1 MRCWARST
9 SNEEKIMRRRK
20 PAERFRPVLKSS
32 AIAVA
37 ASIDDVADGADVRFL
52 LVRYPEVWSFKGTD
66 DHRLDGKVETVTIE
80 RRHPDGIPSG
90 RYLRV
95 PVDAVVD
102 PWGRVAIELEFDTP
116 EGVQH
121 AELTIQTRDETM
133 AGSLACDIDGGPETI
148 HITGGSV
155 LAQTAASAVFFI
167 EGSAGDVLDLSDDR
181 TGRWTAGDSDGTHTL
196 YLRHDQGGK
205 RTATLAVRNGITV
218 SVR

>member
-1 MRCWARST
+1 
-9 SNEEKIMRRRK
+9 MRRRK

-37 ASIDDVADGADVRFL
+37 ASIDDLSDGGDVRFL
-52 LVRYPEVWSFKGTD
+52 LVRHPDSWSFKGCD
-66 DHRLDGKVETVTIE
+66 DHRLDGKVESVTIE

-121 AELTIQTRDETM
+121 AELTIQTRDDTM
-133 AGSLACDIDGGPETI
+133 AASLSSGSETDPETI

-155 LAQTAASAVFFI
+155 LAQTAAAAVFFV
-167 EGSAGDVLDLSDDR
+167 EGSPGDVLDLSDDN
-181 TGRWTAGDSDGTHTL
+181 TGRWSAGDSDGTHTL
-196 YLRHDQGGK
+196 YLRHDQGGQ
-205 RTATLAVRNGITV
+205 RTATLAVRKGITV
-218 SVR
+218 SVG